1 MNKKI
6 SLGLTFTLIA
16 AAVVVSAAAAVF
28 LSLRVFNKI
37 IIDLPAREAS
47 YKFLTEA
54 DNIIRTNYYGDVD
67 PELAGEGQVSGYLR
81 ALPLGTNYYMDPDEY
96 SEYKRDLSSSGSV
109 TFETYASAGYI
120 KINSFTDG
128 TAKEFRHAVDELSAK
143 NATSVII
150 DLRGLQSIN
159 TEGAA
164 RVIDEIA
171 PIASAGTGVIASA
184 VNRDGETIASF
195 SSDADSISLPMA
207 VLINGKTGGAAEL
220 LACDVRDFGKGIIVG
235 EKSMGSGGYQQIFE
249 LSDGGAITL
258 TTGVIIPY
266 SSDTYDGEG
275 VTPDFTVKN
284 QGEDTGN
291 LSDDEQFMKA
301 YTEVS

>member
-1 MNKKI
+1 MSI
-6 SLGLTFTLIA
+6 
-16 AAVVVSAAAAVF
+16 
-28 LSLRVFNKI
+28 RVFNKI
-37 IIDLPAREAS
+37 IIDLPAREAA

-67 PELAGEGQVSGYLR
+67 PDIAGEGQVSGYLK
-81 ALPLGTNYYMDPDEY
+81 ALPLGTNYYMSPDEY
-96 SEYKRDLSSSGSV
+96 SEYKRDLSASGSV
-109 TFETYASAGYI
+109 TCETYASAGYI
-120 KINSFTDG
+120 KIHSFTDN
-128 TAKEFRHAVDELSAK
+128 TAKEFRHAVDELTGK
-143 NATSVII
+143 NATVLII
-150 DLRGLQSIN
+150 DLRGVQSIN

-164 RVIDEIA
+164 GVIDEIA

-184 VNRDGETIASF
+184 VNRDGKTITSF

-207 VLINGKTGGAAEL
+207 VLINGRTGGAAEL
-220 LACDVRDFGKGIIVG
+220 VACDVRDFGKGIIVG

-249 LSDGGAITL
+249 LSGGGAITL

>member
-1 MNKKI
+1 
-6 SLGLTFTLIA
+6 
-16 AAVVVSAAAAVF
+16 
-28 LSLRVFNKI
+28 
-37 IIDLPAREAS
+37 
-47 YKFLTEA
+47 
-54 DNIIRTNYYGDVD
+54 
-67 PELAGEGQVSGYLR
+67 
-81 ALPLGTNYYMDPDEY
+81 
-96 SEYKRDLSSSGSV
+96 
-109 TFETYASAGYI
+109 
-120 KINSFTDG
+120 
-128 TAKEFRHAVDELSAK
+128 
-143 NATSVII
+143 
-150 DLRGLQSIN
+150 
-159 TEGAA
+159 
-164 RVIDEIA
+164 
-171 PIASAGTGVIASA
+171 
-184 VNRDGETIASF
+184 
-195 SSDADSISLPMA
+195 MA

-301 YTEVS
+301 YTEIS